1 MKVLAK
7 LYDLSDVEENPCPYM
22 AGVATHLSN
31 RMNIFPLEK
40 GLKLQS
46 SHSIVLKQ
54 SRGEMRVQGEKMKI
68 IFHATK
74 DCGHGYGTMSA
85 WMSRSEIN
93 AEEKP

>member
-1 MKVLAK
+1 M
-7 LYDLSDVEENPCPYM
+7 YDLSGVEEKTCPYM

-54 SRGEMRVQGEKMKI
+54 SRGEMLVQGEKMKN
-68 IFHATK
+68 IFHATR
-74 DCGHGYGTMSA
+74 DCGHGYRTMSA